1 QTPAETGVHSRYED
15 ALDDL
20 TTSPD
25 ADAGI
30 LTAHAVVPTKDAE
43 ALTVKLATDAHAD
56 YAALVAGY
64 AAAGNSPA
72 VQPIT
77 ARSLNAAVGGLADVI
92 AGIAVDAGA
101 PRGAVE
107 ERGAG
112 SPAQGAATVPG
123 VVWCIAGMVLGAVFF
138 AALAVIVLMRRRR
151 R

>member
-1 QTPAETGVHSRYED
+1 MHSRYED

-25 ADAGI
+25 ADAGLLI
-30 LTAHAVVPTKDAE
+30 AHTVVPTNDAE
-43 ALTVKLATDAHAD
+43 ALTVKLATDAHRD
-56 YAALVAGY
+56 YSALVAGY

-72 VQPIT
+72 VQAIT

-101 PRGAVE
+101 PRGAAE

-112 SPAQGAATVPG
+112 SPVAGAATVP
-123 VVWCIAGMVLGAVFF
+123 VAAWCIAGVVLGAVFF
-138 AALAVIVLMRRRR
+138 AAVAVIVLLRRARR
-151 R
+151 G